1 MSATTQPVTQEPP
14 RRIGGYLARRPVV
27 ALTFILALL
36 YAVTAI
42 QDPSLLQLNGVRS
55 ILLLAC
61 PLAILAACQTVA
73 MLTGGIDLSSA
84 MIANFAAYVCAN
96 NAGAG
101 PVLALLL
108 AFLVGGAI
116 GAING
121 IGIGVF
127 RVNALIMTLGMS
139 SVLIGVVTVGIVGNG
154 FLSGSTRI
162 LPLVATVG
170 GGTLI
175 GPIPFN
181 SVVLVAVSVLLVW
194 GLGRTGLGRTIYATG
209 DNEPAV
215 RLAGVRS
222 WQVLLTVYILAGV
235 LAALAGVMFSGLS
248 GSVGPD
254 QTNSYLLPA
263 IAAAVIG
270 GTSILGGTGGFAG
283 TIVGAF
289 ILTVLNRLL
298 LGIHTSEAV
307 RQIIYGVIVLALA
320 WAYVRI
326 TGQRAD

>member
-1 MSATTQPVTQEPP
+1 MTATTQPVTQEPP

-27 ALTFILALL
+27 ALIFILALL

>member
-1 MSATTQPVTQEPP
+1 MTATTQPVTQEPP

-27 ALTFILALL
+27 ALIFILALL

-215 RLAGVRS
+215 RPV
-222 WQVLLTVYILAGV
+222 
-235 LAALAGVMFSGLS
+235 
-248 GSVGPD
+248 
-254 QTNSYLLPA
+254 
-263 IAAAVIG
+263 
-270 GTSILGGTGGFAG
+270 
-283 TIVGAF
+283 
-289 ILTVLNRLL
+289 
-298 LGIHTSEAV
+298 
-307 RQIIYGVIVLALA
+307 
-320 WAYVRI
+320 
-326 TGQRAD
+326 